1 MSTHQLIASSDG
13 SETAEPQGLGLLGL
27 PDDVLAR
34 PRPSKVRAFARAAL
48 GLVQKFERDLKAEPP
63 KPKPAAAA
71 LAAPARPAPAQ
82 VRAFTR
88 EKQPWELDIERH
100 QNEKRADHLE
110 GKFRKAAGG
119 KFTKEQLDFSIA
131 ALRQKGEA
139 GAHVEALVLAD
150 DLLASSQLPPL
161 E

>member
-48 GLVQKFERDLKAEPP
+48 GLVQKFERDLIK

-110 GKFRKAAGG
+110 GQFRRAANG
-119 KFTKEQLDFSIA
+119 KMTPEQVTF
-131 ALRQKGEA
+131 
-139 GAHVEALVLAD
+139 GANCIRERAMTGDHVGALVDAD
-150 DLLASSQLPPL
+150 AMLQSSGLPAL

>member
-110 GKFRKAAGG
+110 GKIRAAANGKLKPEVLSFVVNVCRERALGG
-119 KFTKEQLDFSIA
+119 D
-131 ALRQKGEA
+131 
-139 GAHVEALVLAD
+139 HVGALVDADEMLATD
-150 DLLASSQLPPL
+150 GIPPL